1 MITQHDHAGVRVRPD
16 REILTEKFAAAV
28 TVLDRHFAS
37 NPDRLEDRNADAEMR
52 GWLDGNDQP
61 LPWGGAESTADEWFF
76 ITTLYGQETRPQQR
90 RRIRRYFPL
99 FKELTGGRLENLIP
113 SMIRDWTLRAGWMKK
128 RLCNMAEILRERGQ
142 TMAEYVARLKDM
154 EKNATPK
161 DPMPALD
168 TIVRDLYATS
178 MKTLSV
184 FVRDCVG
191 GNCLPIDS
199 RVEKELGLHG
209 LPANERLLV
218 SLSLAVNRNPRQV
231 ARMFYEAGG
240 EDGNFAIENF
250 SHGRPLVESSHST
263 EPATIPSA
271 PNHLSGVLEIASDP
285 PQGNTP
291 LTRELHRL
299 AGLKSGYVLNLFGGP
314 TGRIGNVIHPHDCFH
329 LKRMTIPPRKIW
341 APTLAELEQWV
352 KDQGGELDP
361 KTPLCSRV

>member
-1 MITQHDHAGVRVRPD
+1 MRPD
-16 REILTEKFAAAV
+16 PEILTEKFAAAV

-37 NPDRLEDRNADAEMR
+37 NLDRLEDRNADAEMR

-99 FKELTGGRLENLIP
+99 FKELTAGRLENLIP
-113 SMIRDWTLRAGWMKK
+113 SMIRDWTLRADWMKK

-142 TMAEYVARLKDM
+142 TMAEYVDRLKDM

-168 TIVRDLYATS
+168 AIVRDLCATS
-178 MKTLSV
+178 TKTLSV

-191 GNCLPIDS
+191 GNCFPIDS
-199 RVEKELGLHG
+199 RVEKELQPHG
-209 LPANERLLV
+209 LPNHERLLV
-218 SLSLAVNRNPRQV
+218 SLSLAMHRNPRQL

-240 EDGNFAIENF
+240 EGGNFATE
-250 SHGRPLVESSHST
+250 SLDDPHHLMKSSRPAGSATVPIARNPGT
-263 EPATIPSA
+263 GAMKTAMEPR
-271 PNHLSGVLEIASDP
+271 
-285 PQGNTP
+285 QGNTV
-291 LTRELHRL
+291 TIRELDTL

-314 TGRIGNVIHPHDCFH
+314 TGRIGNVVHPHDCFH
-329 LKRMTIPPRKIW
+329 LKRRTIPPRKIW
-341 APTLAELEQWV
+341 AATVAELKRWV
-352 KDQGGELDP
+352 NDQGGELDP
-361 KTPLCSRV
+361 RTPTCSQVST